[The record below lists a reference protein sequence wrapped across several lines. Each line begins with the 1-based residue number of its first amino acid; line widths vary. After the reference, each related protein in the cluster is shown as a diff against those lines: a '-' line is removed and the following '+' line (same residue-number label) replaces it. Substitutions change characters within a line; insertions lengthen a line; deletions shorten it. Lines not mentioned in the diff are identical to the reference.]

1 MSDPLTLYKL
11 IVLYML
17 NRVSFPL
24 TAAQISDFILTR
36 EYTNFLTLQQVIR
49 ELTDT
54 GLVDA
59 RTVRNRTQLLLTK
72 DGKQTLDFF
81 SQQISASIRQEID
94 EYLKEN
100 EMELRN
106 EVSILADYYKSTSG
120 EYEAHLKAKE
130 GNVTLVDLI
139 ISVPV
144 EETAAA
150 ICDNWQK
157 KKPGNLSV
165 PDRAAVLNVTPM
177 QRTAGASLLL
187 RFFLSHD
194 LTPAGY
200 TNDRLGEIRI
210 LGMIWCIYIF
220 IYIVG
225 LLWTSVCMV

>member
-81 SQQISASIRQEID
+81 SQQISTSIRQEID

-106 EVSILADYYKSTSG
+106 EVSILADYYKATSG

-157 KKPGNLSV
+157 KN
-165 PDRAAVLNVTPM
+165 
-177 QRTAGASLLL
+177 Q
-187 RFFLSHD
+187 
-194 LTPAGY
+194 
-200 TNDRLGEIRI
+200 EIYQYLI
-210 LGMIWCIYIF
+210 EQLF
-220 IYIVG
+220 
-225 LLWTSVCMV
+225 

>member
-17 NRVSFPL
+17 DRVSFPL
-24 TAAQISDFILTR
+24 TTAQVSDFVLTK

-59 RTVRNRTQLLLTK
+59 RTIRNRTQLLLTK

-81 SQQISASIRQEID
+81 SQQISTSIRQEID

-157 KKPGNLSV
+157 KN
-165 PDRAAVLNVTPM
+165 
-177 QRTAGASLLL
+177 Q
-187 RFFLSHD
+187 
-194 LTPAGY
+194 
-200 TNDRLGEIRI
+200 EIYQY
-210 LGMIWCIYIF
+210 LVEQLF
-220 IYIVG
+220 
-225 LLWTSVCMV
+225 

>member
-81 SQQISASIRQEID
+81 SQQISTSIRQEID

-157 KKPGNLSV
+157 QN
-165 PDRAAVLNVTPM
+165 
-177 QRTAGASLLL
+177 Q
-187 RFFLSHD
+187 
-194 LTPAGY
+194 
-200 TNDRLGEIRI
+200 EIYQYLI
-210 LGMIWCIYIF
+210 EQLF
-220 IYIVG
+220 
-225 LLWTSVCMV
+225 